1 MDNLISSKEN
11 VHIKYAKKVMT
22 SSKFRNQENCFLIEG
37 IRLCEDALNNSVVL
51 KETFYTKKCF
61 EKSKNIL
68 EKIISKSQ
76 KSFMVSES
84 LMNIISDT
92 DAPQGIVCICEKNMS
107 NVNFEDELNAVNK
120 IVLLENI
127 QNPSNLGTIFRTCDA
142 LKIENVI
149 ILGNGCDVYNPKVLR
164 GSMGAV
170 FRLNIFEF
178 VNSLETVNR
187 LKNFGFKI
195 YATTPQN
202 DAKFVNNMNFS
213 GRFGIILGNE
223 GNGLKQELID
233 ICDEKIKI
241 PMNSNAESL
250 NVSVACGI
258 LIWEMMKKELLN
270 ER

>member
-11 VHIKYAKKVMT
+11 IHIKYAKKVMT

-92 DAPQGIVCICEKNMS
+92 DAPQGIVCICEKNKL
-107 NVNFEDELNAVNK
+107 NVNFEDKLKAVNK
-120 IVLLENI
+120 IVLLENV

-142 LKIENVI
+142 LKVENIV

-164 GSMGAV
+164 GSMGSV

-178 VNSLETVNR
+178 KNSLELINK
-187 LKNFGFKI
+187 LKENGFKI
-195 YATTPQN
+195 YATTPRS
-202 DAKFVNNMNFS
+202 DACFVNNIDFDEKS
-213 GRFGIILGNE
+213 AIIFGNE
-223 GNGLKQELID
+223 GNGLTQELID
-233 ICDEKIKI
+233 ICDKKIKI

-258 LIWEMMKKELLN
+258 LIWEMTKKELLN
-270 ER
+270 E

>member
-92 DAPQGIVCICEKNMS
+92 DAPQGIVCICEKNKL
-107 NVNFEDELNAVNK
+107 NVNFEDKLKNEDK
-120 IVLLENI
+120 IVLLENV

-149 ILGNGCDVYNPKVLR
+149 ILGNGCDVYSSKVLR
-164 GSMGAV
+164 GSMGSV

-178 VNSLETVNR
+178 KNSLELINK
-187 LKNFGFKI
+187 LKENGFKI
-195 YATTPQN
+195 YATTPRS
-202 DAKFVNNMNFS
+202 DACFVNNIDFDEKS
-213 GRFGIILGNE
+213 AIIFGNE
-223 GNGLKQELID
+223 GNGLTQELID
-233 ICDEKIKI
+233 ICDKKIKI

-258 LIWEMMKKELLN
+258 LIWEMTKKELLN
-270 ER
+270 E

>member
-11 VHIKYAKKVMT
+11 VNIKYAKKVMT

-127 QNPSNLGTIFRTCDA
+127 QNPSNLGTIVRTCDA
-142 LKIENVI
+142 LKVENIV
-149 ILGNGCDVYNPKVLR
+149 ILGNGCDVYSPKVLR
-164 GSMGAV
+164 GSMGSV

-178 VNSLETVNR
+178 KNSLELIKK
-187 LKNFGFKI
+187 LKENGFKI
-195 YATTPQN
+195 YATTPRS
-202 DAKFVNNMNFS
+202 DACFVNNIDFDEKS
-213 GRFGIILGNE
+213 AIIFGNE
-223 GNGLKQELID
+223 GNGLTQELID
-233 ICDEKIKI
+233 ICDKKIKI

>member
-1 MDNLISSKEN
+1 MNEINSKEN
-11 VHIKYAKKVMT
+11 IHIKYAKKIMT

-61 EKSKNIL
+61 EKSKNVL

-76 KSFMVSES
+76 KSFMVSEG

-142 LKIENVI
+142 LKVENIV

-164 GSMGAV
+164 GSMGSV

-178 VNSLETVNR
+178 
-187 LKNFGFKI
+187 KNFLELINKLKENGFKI
-195 YATTPQN
+195 YATTPRS
-202 DAKFVNNMNFS
+202 DACFVNNIDFDEKS
-213 GRFGIILGNE
+213 AIIFGNE
-223 GNGLKQELID
+223 GNGLTQELID
-233 ICDEKIKI
+233 ICDKKIKI

-258 LIWEMMKKELLN
+258 LIWEMTKKELLN
-270 ER
+270 E